1 MRKQVEQTGRCQIM
15 KNDMMWQVLLLL
27 VAEDFLD
34 FLVFMPDDEL
44 DDERDRIL
52 FLFFRLSAA
61 VSLTFLG
68 SCR

>member
-1 MRKQVEQTGRCQIM
+1 MRKHVEQTGRCQIM

-44 DDERDRIL
+44 DDEGDRII

>member
-44 DDERDRIL
+44 DDEGDRII